1 MRAMEND
8 PRPKQPGEKFMVKEL
23 SEKLSKEYG
32 SKIAWN
38 AAEYVKYKE
47 QVESARIEHIN
58 GLISEF
64 NNWSVVS
71 DEEEDQ
77 LYNLIQDLKSY
88 VNLLYKINEELNDCI
103 EYLKGE

>member
-1 MRAMEND
+1 
-8 PRPKQPGEKFMVKEL
+8 MVKDVA
-23 SEKLSKEYG
+23 EKLNQKYG

-38 AAEYVKYKE
+38 AAEYIKYKE
-47 QVESARIEHIN
+47 QVESARIDAIN

-64 NNWSVVS
+64 NNWSTLS
-71 DEEEDQ
+71 NEEEDQ
-77 LYNLIQDLKSY
+77 LYNLIQDLKNY

>member
-1 MRAMEND
+1 
-8 PRPKQPGEKFMVKEL
+8 MVKDVT
-23 SEKLSKEYG
+23 EKLNQKYG

-38 AAEYVKYKE
+38 AAEYIKYKE
-47 QVESARIEHIN
+47 QVEAARIDAIN

-64 NNWSVVS
+64 NNWSTLS

-77 LYNLIQDLKSY
+77 LYNLIQDLKNY

>member
-1 MRAMEND
+1 
-8 PRPKQPGEKFMVKEL
+8 MVKDVA
-23 SEKLSKEYG
+23 EKLNKKYG

-38 AAEYVKYKE
+38 AADYIKYKQ
-47 QVESARIEHIN
+47 QVESARIDAIN

-64 NNWSVVS
+64 NNWSTLS
-71 DEEEDQ
+71 DEEDDQ
-77 LYNLIQDLKSY
+77 LYDLIQDLKNY

>member
-1 MRAMEND
+1 
-8 PRPKQPGEKFMVKEL
+8 MVKDV
-23 SEKLSKEYG
+23 EY
-32 SKIAWN
+32 I
-38 AAEYVKYKE
+38 ERVK
-47 QVESARIEHIN
+47 SARIDAIN

-64 NNWSVVS
+64 NNWSTLS

-77 LYNLIQDLKSY
+77 LYDLIQDLKNY

>member
-1 MRAMEND
+1 
-8 PRPKQPGEKFMVKEL
+8 MVKEVT
-23 SEKLSKEYG
+23 EKLNKKYG

-38 AAEYVKYKE
+38 GADYIKYKE
-47 QVESARIEHIN
+47 QVDSARIEHLY
-58 GLISEF
+58 GLINEF
-64 NNWSVVS
+64 NNWSTLS

-77 LYNLIQDLKSY
+77 LYNLIQDLKNY

>member
-1 MRAMEND
+1 
-8 PRPKQPGEKFMVKEL
+8 MVKDVT
-23 SEKLSKEYG
+23 EKLNNKYG

-38 AAEYVKYKE
+38 AAEYIHYKE
-47 QVESARIEHIN
+47 PVESARIDAIN

-64 NNWSVVS
+64 NNWSRLS

-77 LYNLIQDLKSY
+77 LYNLIQDLKNY

>member
-1 MRAMEND
+1 
-8 PRPKQPGEKFMVKEL
+8 MVKDVA
-23 SEKLSKEYG
+23 EKLNKKYG

-38 AAEYVKYKE
+38 AADYVEYIDRVK
-47 QVESARIEHIN
+47 SARIDAIN

-64 NNWSVVS
+64 NNWSTLS

-77 LYNLIQDLKSY
+77 LYNLIQDLKNY

>member
-1 MRAMEND
+1 
-8 PRPKQPGEKFMVKEL
+8 MVKEL
-23 SEKLSKEYG
+23 SEKLNQKYKSKL
-32 SKIAWN
+32 AWN
-38 AAEYVKYKE
+38 AAEYIKYKE
-47 QVESARIEHIN
+47 QVESARIDAIN

-64 NNWSVVS
+64 NNWSTVS

-77 LYNLIQDLKSY
+77 LYNLIQDLKNY

>member
-1 MRAMEND
+1 MSKLTLND
-8 PRPKQPGEKFMVKEL
+8 
-23 SEKLSKEYG
+23 SEY
-32 SKIAWN
+32 I
-38 AAEYVKYKE
+38 KYKE
-47 QVESARIEHIN
+47 QVESARIDAIN

-64 NNWSVVS
+64 NNWSTLS

-77 LYNLIQDLKSY
+77 VYNLIQDLKNY